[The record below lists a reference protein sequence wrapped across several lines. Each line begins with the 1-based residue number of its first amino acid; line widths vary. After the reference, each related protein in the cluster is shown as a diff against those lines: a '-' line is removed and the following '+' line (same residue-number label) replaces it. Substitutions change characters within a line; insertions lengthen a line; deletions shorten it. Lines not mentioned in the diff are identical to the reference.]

1 MMPRRHSDS
10 QEFSRFIEADSVGT
24 RPIERHISANA
35 EERAAL
41 AERFEIVAI
50 DRLEADFTLRR
61 AGTGVI
67 HVKGRVQGDVVQSC
81 VVTLEPVPD
90 KIEEEFA
97 ADFAAEADRPADD
110 EEIDF
115 EAADPPEPIRNGHI
129 DLGELAAEQLSL
141 ALDPYPRA
149 PGAALP
155 QGSAAG
161 QPEAP
166 PVNPFSIL
174 KK

>member
-1 MMPRRHSDS
+1 MPRRHSDS
-10 QEFSRFIEADSVGT
+10 QEFSRFIEADTVGAK
-24 RPIERHISANA
+24 PIERQISANA

-41 AERFEIVAI
+41 AQRFDLQAI

-61 AGTGVI
+61 AGNGVI
-67 HVKGRVQGDVVQSC
+67 HVKGIVRGEVVQSC
-81 VVTLEPVPD
+81 VVTLEPVPAT
-90 KIEEEFA
+90 IEDEFA
-97 ADFAAEADRPADD
+97 ADFAAEAEGPSED

-115 EAADPPEPIRNGHI
+115 EAAHPPEPIRNGHI
-129 DLGELAAEQLSL
+129 DLGELAAEHLSL

-149 PGAALP
+149 PGAQLA
-155 QGSAAG
+155 QGSDQAE
-161 QPEAP
+161 PEER

>member
-1 MMPRRHSDS
+1 MPRRHSDS
-10 QEFSRFIEADSVGT
+10 QEFSRFIEADSVGAK
-24 RPIERHISANA
+24 PIERHISANA
-35 EERAAL
+35 EERVAL
-41 AERFEIVAI
+41 AARFELQRI

-61 AGTGVI
+61 AGNGVI
-67 HVKGRVQGDVVQSC
+67 HVKGKVQGAVVQSC
-81 VVTLEPVPD
+81 VVTLEPVPAS
-90 KIEEEFA
+90 IEDEFA
-97 ADFAAEADRPADD
+97 ADFAAETERQADD

-129 DLGELAAEQLSL
+129 DLGELAAEHLSL

-149 PGAALP
+149 PGARLP
-155 QGSAAG
+155 QASE
-161 QPEAP
+161 PREADER

>member
-1 MMPRRHSDS
+1 MPRRHSDS
-10 QEFSRFIEADSVGT
+10 QEFSRFIEADSIGAK
-24 RPIERHISANA
+24 PLERQISANA

-41 AERFEIVAI
+41 AQRFGLQAI
-50 DRLEADFTLRR
+50 DRLEADLTLHR
-61 AGTGVI
+61 AGNGVI
-67 HVKGRVQGDVVQSC
+67 HVEGTVRGEVVQSC
-81 VVTLEPVPD
+81 VVTLEPVPAR
-90 KIEEEFA
+90 IEEAFA
-97 ADFAAEADRPADD
+97 ADFAAQSDRPSEE

-129 DLGELAAEQLSL
+129 DLGELAAEHLSL

-149 PGAALP
+149 PGARLP
-155 QGSAAG
+155 QASE
-161 QPEAP
+161 PDELEVR

>member
-1 MMPRRHSDS
+1 MPRRHSDS
-10 QEFSRFIEADSVGT
+10 QEFSRFIEADSVGAK
-24 RPIERHISANA
+24 PIERDISANA

-41 AERFEIVAI
+41 AERFDLVAI
-50 DRLEADFTLRR
+50 NRLEADFTLRR
-61 AGTGVI
+61 AGNGVI

-81 VVTLEPVPD
+81 VLTLEPVPAR
-90 KIEEEFA
+90 IEEAFA
-97 ADFAAEADRPADD
+97 ADFAAEAGRSADD

-129 DLGELAAEQLSL
+129 DLGELAAEQLFL

-149 PGAALP
+149 PGAELP
-155 QGSAAG
+155 QGSA
-161 QPEAP
+161 PEEPAAA

>member
-1 MMPRRHSDS
+1 MPRRHSDS
-10 QEFSRFIEADSVGT
+10 QEFSRFIEADSVGAQ
-24 RPIERHISANA
+24 PIERRISANA

-41 AERFEIVAI
+41 ARRFDLQAI

-61 AGTGVI
+61 AGNGVI
-67 HVKGRVQGDVVQSC
+67 HVRGTVRGEVVQSC
-81 VVTLEPVPD
+81 VVTLEPVPAR
-90 KIEEEFA
+90 IEDEFA
-97 ADFAAEADRPADD
+97 ADFAAETDHPAED

-129 DLGELAAEQLSL
+129 DLGELAAEHLSL

-149 PGAALP
+149 PGARLA
-155 QGSAAG
+155 QG
-161 QPEAP
+161 PAP
-166 PVNPFSIL
+166 DESENRPVNPFSIL

>member
-1 MMPRRHSDS
+1 MPRRHSDS
-10 QEFSRFIEADSVGT
+10 QEFSRFIEADSVGA
-24 RPIERHISANA
+24 RPVERQISANP

-41 AERFEIVAI
+41 AQRFDLQAI

-61 AGTGVI
+61 AGNGVI
-67 HVKGRVQGDVVQSC
+67 HVKGTVRGEVVQSC
-81 VVTLEPVPD
+81 VVTLEPVPAR
-90 KIEEEFA
+90 IEAEFA
-97 ADFAAEADRPADD
+97 ADFAAAADGPAED

-115 EAADPPEPIRNGHI
+115 ETADPPEAIRNGHI
-129 DLGELAAEQLSL
+129 DLGELAAEHLSL

-149 PGAALP
+149 PGAQLP
-155 QGSAAG
+155 QGSEAAE
-161 QPEAP
+161 PAER